1 MRKHGKAP
9 QNKMDNVE
17 KKHRISKNETGES
30 SIYSQRHDVAD
41 LSLRE
46 TPFYPRMKDHAEILS
61 NIPLTAQREEFI
73 FRLHETYGNSY
84 VQHLMKT
91 MNVQAKL
98 TVSNPNDIYEQE
110 ADRVADAA
118 TRALNSPTQRQE
130 EEEELMQGKAL
141 VQRQTPE
148 EEELLQGK
156 ALVQR
161 QTPEEEEL
169 MQGKALVQRQTPEE
183 EELMQGKALVQRQ
196 TPEEEELM
204 QGKALVQRQTPEE
217 EELMQGKALVQRQT
231 PEEEELI
238 QGKALVQRQT
248 PEEEELLQGKALVQ
262 RQTPEE
268 EELLQGKAL
277 VQRQPPEE
285 EELQTQSNESSP
297 STVAD
302 NVETRINN
310 ARGSG
315 QPLSDEVQKPM
326 EQAFGADFSGVRVHN
341 DPESDVLNHQLS
353 AKAFTTG
360 PDIFFRDGE
369 YSPGSSNG
377 QNLIAHEL
385 THVMQQGAVG
395 DQGRAEETAAIQTKL
410 TNSIQFKNGDGDKEP
425 EKELVLEDDIAEAV
439 VASGEKGKKASGLA
453 DKAEGLKGDR
463 EKKKEAGVL
472 GRLWNK
478 HWKKGPKEKK
488 VASTIGWLKTVSEGI
503 MQILEWAEKLKVSE
517 ALGAITG
524 IGAII
529 KRGLVFS
536 EKSEILEVYAKS
548 TGVKKRIKPSGTLG
562 FRTAEKTATEY
573 AVDKVLRAATWGL
586 VRFIETLVNFFIG
599 VVGDPTSKLVGG
611 IIKGAM
617 LLWQYGSRAVKAI
630 VKEAK
635 GIKGKN
641 RREASDGIYDEAKN
655 GGQESAAWDLV
666 ESIMRLKYPEDGQL
680 YREEGELGFSWGFEF
695 DEDKQVGYKEIK
707 RTLYDSMSSKAESSL
722 GGPIKEIGGELVG

>member
-1 MRKHGKAP
+1 MGKHGQIP
-9 QNKMDNVE
+9 QNKQVGSEQKHHTKNNE
-17 KKHRISKNETGES
+17 SQESYKKSKKQDVDS
-30 SIYSQRHDVAD
+30 S
-41 LSLRE
+41 SLKE
-46 TPFYPRMKDHAEILS
+46 TPFSPRMDEHAAILS
-61 NIPLTAQREEFI
+61 EIQYTAQRDNFI
-73 FRLHETYGNSY
+73 LRLHATYGSRY
-84 VQHLMKT
+84 VQRLMQSV
-91 MNVQAKL
+91 NIQPKL
-98 TVSNPNDIYEQE
+98 TVSDPNDIYEQE
-110 ADRVADAA
+110 ADRVADAV
-118 TRALNSPTQRQE
+118 TRAINSP
-130 EEEELMQGKAL
+130 A
-141 VQRQTPE
+141 QRQTPE

-169 MQGKALVQRQTPEE
+169 I
-183 EELMQGKALVQRQ
+183 
-196 TPEEEELM
+196 

-277 VQRQPPEE
+277 VQRQTPEE
-285 EELQTQSNESSP
+285 EELQMQSNESSP

-302 NVETRINN
+302 NVETRINS

-377 QNLIAHEL
+377 HNLIAHEL
-385 THVMQQGAVG
+385 THVMQQGAVEVQR
-395 DQGRAEETAAIQTKL
+395 DQGRAEETAGIQTKL
-410 TNSIQFKNGDGDKEP
+410 INSIQFKNGDGDKEP
-425 EKELVLEDDIAEAV
+425 KKELVLEDDIAEAV
-439 VASGEKGKKASGLA
+439 EASGKKGAKASGLA
-453 DKAEGLKGDR
+453 DKAEGLKGDS

-472 GRLWNK
+472 GSLWNK
-478 HWKKGPKEKK
+478 HWKQGPKEKK

-536 EKSEILEVYAKS
+536 EKSDILEVYAES
-548 TGVKKRIKPSGTLG
+548 TGVKKRVKPSGTLG

-599 VVGDPTSKLVGG
+599 VFGDPTSKLVGG

-680 YREEGELGFSWGFEF
+680 YKEEGELGFSWGFEF
-695 DEDKQVGYKEIK
+695 DEDKEVGHKEIK
-707 RTLYDSMSSKAESSL
+707 RTLYDSMSSKAETSL
-722 GGPIKEIGGELVG
+722 GGPVKEIGGELIG

>member
-1 MRKHGKAP
+1 
-9 QNKMDNVE
+9 
-17 KKHRISKNETGES
+17 
-30 SIYSQRHDVAD
+30 
-41 LSLRE
+41 
-46 TPFYPRMKDHAEILS
+46 
-61 NIPLTAQREEFI
+61 
-73 FRLHETYGNSY
+73 
-84 VQHLMKT
+84 
-91 MNVQAKL
+91 
-98 TVSNPNDIYEQE
+98 
-110 ADRVADAA
+110 
-118 TRALNSPTQRQE
+118 
-130 EEEELMQGKAL
+130 
-141 VQRQTPE
+141 
-148 EEELLQGK
+148 
-156 ALVQR
+156 
-161 QTPEEEEL
+161 
-169 MQGKALVQRQTPEE
+169 
-183 EELMQGKALVQRQ
+183 
-196 TPEEEELM
+196 
-204 QGKALVQRQTPEE
+204 
-217 EELMQGKALVQRQT
+217 
-231 PEEEELI
+231 
-238 QGKALVQRQT
+238 
-248 PEEEELLQGKALVQ
+248 
-262 RQTPEE
+262 
-268 EELLQGKAL
+268 
-277 VQRQPPEE
+277 
-285 EELQTQSNESSP
+285 
-297 STVAD
+297 
-302 NVETRINN
+302 
-310 ARGSG
+310 
-315 QPLSDEVQKPM
+315 
-326 EQAFGADFSGVRVHN
+326 
-341 DPESDVLNHQLS
+341 
-353 AKAFTTG
+353 
-360 PDIFFRDGE
+360 
-369 YSPGSSNG
+369 
-377 QNLIAHEL
+377 
-385 THVMQQGAVG
+385 
-395 DQGRAEETAAIQTKL
+395 
-410 TNSIQFKNGDGDKEP
+410 
-425 EKELVLEDDIAEAV
+425 
-439 VASGEKGKKASGLA
+439 
-453 DKAEGLKGDR
+453 LKGDS
-463 EKKKEAGVL
+463 EKQKEAGVL

-707 RTLYDSMSSKAESSL
+707 RTLYDSMSSKAEVSL
-722 GGPIKEIGGELVG
+722 GGPIKEIGGELIG

>member
-17 KKHRISKNETGES
+17 QKHRISKNETGES

-46 TPFYPRMKDHAEILS
+46 TPFYPPMKEHAEILS

-130 EEEELMQGKAL
+130 EEEEL
-141 VQRQTPE
+141 
-148 EEELLQGK
+148 
-156 ALVQR
+156 
-161 QTPEEEEL
+161 
-169 MQGKALVQRQTPEE
+169 
-183 EELMQGKALVQRQ
+183 
-196 TPEEEELM
+196 
-204 QGKALVQRQTPEE
+204 
-217 EELMQGKALVQRQT
+217 
-231 PEEEELI
+231 I

-268 EELLQGKAL
+268 EELQM
-277 VQRQPPEE
+277 
-285 EELQTQSNESSP
+285 QSNESSP

-377 QNLIAHEL
+377 HNLIAHEL
-385 THVMQQGAVG
+385 THVMQQGAVEVQR
-395 DQGRAEETAAIQTKL
+395 DQGRAEETAGIQTKL
-410 TNSIQFKNGDGDKEP
+410 INSIQFKNGDGDKEP
-425 EKELVLEDDIAEAV
+425 KKELVLEDDIAEAV
-439 VASGEKGKKASGLA
+439 EASGKKGAKASGLA
-453 DKAEGLKGDR
+453 DKAEGLKGDS

-472 GRLWNK
+472 GSLWNK

-536 EKSEILEVYAKS
+536 EKSDILEVYAES

-599 VVGDPTSKLVGG
+599 VFGDPTSKLVGG

-680 YREEGELGFSWGFEF
+680 YKEEGELGFGWGFEF
-695 DEDKQVGYKEIK
+695 DEDKEVGYKEIK
-707 RTLYDSMSSKAESSL
+707 RTLYDSMSSKAETSL